1 MLIKTIDYIIMYVGV
16 FIAIVV
22 QIIFLMLPINL
33 KNWDD
38 DYLYV
43 LTYIA
48 LQGVAAGFLFI
59 LLPFLLEIRSL
70 QTNSLCF
77 VLIGVCVLA
86 ALRALRI
93 IPLEFTFPIKQE
105 YVPPPKILFNDFY
118 NQGRYSILADISFD
132 QPDGE
137 LRYNQFRERLMKTRA
152 EDNES
157 ILEELISLE
166 NDMLD

>member
-1 MLIKTIDYIIMYVGV
+1 MLIKTIDYLIMYVGV
-16 FIAIVV
+16 FIATIV

-33 KNWDD
+33 KNWED

-48 LQGVAAGFLFI
+48 LQGVAASFLFV
-59 LLPFLLEIRSL
+59 LVPFFLEIRAL
-70 QTNSLCF
+70 QTNTLYF
-77 VLIGVCVLA
+77 VVIGVCVLA

-93 IPLEFTFPIKQE
+93 IPLEFTFPKTQE
-105 YVPPPKILFNDFY
+105 YIAPPRIIFTEFH
-118 NQGRYSILADISFD
+118 NQQRYSVLADISFAD
-132 QPDGE
+132 PDGE
-137 LRYNQFRERLMKTRA
+137 LRYNQFRERLLKTRA

-157 ILEELISLE
+157 ILEELIGME